1 MNLDSRLQQRN
12 RQIGAVLMQAR
23 LQQKRTV
30 TECAALLG
38 TSRRRY
44 SAMER
49 GEIAISLVEME
60 ILIEYL
66 QLSGVSVAPKIF
78 ASSTPQVIVE
88 MGEGVEEIIVRR
100 VQDGS
105 VSMPTK

>member
-1 MNLDSRLQQRN
+1 MTIESRLQQRN
-12 RQIGAVLMQAR
+12 HQIGAILMQAR
-23 LQQKRTV
+23 LHQKRTV

-49 GEIAISLVEME
+49 GEVAISFVEME
-60 ILIEYL
+60 ILMEYL
-66 QLSGVSVAPKIF
+66 HLPGLPVAPKVL

-100 VQDGS
+100 PKDGS
-105 VSMPTK
+105 VSIPTK